1 MYVCMYVCIS
11 LLAFLPF
18 TQKIFRQQIPQNLG
32 SYAIC
37 FWGCPYEEKKFKN
50 YVYEGVQHVLDTKT
64 KTGRVPVGL
73 EPEVKSRAPNTQFWT
88 PDPEDR
94 GKRAR
99 ANGKMRASRGNCG
112 EFKLFSSI
120 VFRVLD
126 VMSYQ
131 VLFQLILEITPNH
144 ILSLF

>member
-1 MYVCMYVCIS
+1 MSILHLSKLLKIKIQHQECILEAFINCCQQLKGRKEGQQNS
-11 LLAFLPF
+11 LLYQEFQLIKAH
-18 TQKIFRQQIPQNLG
+18 R
-32 SYAIC
+32 
-37 FWGCPYEEKKFKN
+37 N
-50 YVYEGVQHVLDTKT
+50 YVSAGP

-126 VMSYQ
+126 VMSSQ